1 MIDVFSLRHFL
12 IIIFFIILPI
22 FLVRFKL
29 SYKALIFLLL
39 FLEILRLE
47 INLSHFEIN
56 EDLSLQLCFIYP
68 FIGVLGVFFKGSLFR
83 DYLGTLGWF
92 FGVVGIVF
100 SNPNPLF
107 SFSALHLYFYHSL
120 MILISLL
127 ILKENI
133 ITSFLPL
140 FIILIVQMFF
150 TFIVNFIIGNGCNYM
165 FLNTFLFPGDK
176 AVYKVNIDVLSM
188 HVFGDLSYLDI
199 LDKIYTCLGGVYYV
213 FLISLFSIIIYIVYI
228 ASLKIGTKNFRLF

>member
-1 MIDVFSLRHFL
+1 
-12 IIIFFIILPI
+12 
-22 FLVRFKL
+22 
-29 SYKALIFLLL
+29 
-39 FLEILRLE
+39 
-47 INLSHFEIN
+47 
-56 EDLSLQLCFIYP
+56 
-68 FIGVLGVFFKGSLFR
+68 
-83 DYLGTLGWF
+83 
-92 FGVVGIVF
+92 
-100 SNPNPLF
+100 
-107 SFSALHLYFYHSL
+107 

>member
-39 FLEILRLE
+39 FLEVLRLE

>member
-1 MIDVFSLRHFL
+1 MIEIFSLSHFL

-68 FIGVLGVFFKGSLFR
+68 FIGVLSVFFKSSLFR
-83 DYLGTLGWF
+83 DYLGSFGWF

-107 SFSALHLYFYHSL
+107 SFSTLHLYFYHSL
-120 MILISLL
+120 MILISFL
-127 ILKENI
+127 ILKNKI
-133 ITSFLPL
+133 TTSFLPL
-140 FIILIVQMFF
+140 FIVLIIQIFF
-150 TFIVNFIIGNGCNYM
+150 TFMGNFIIGNGCNYM
-165 FLNTFLFPGDK
+165 FLNTFLFPYDK

-188 HVFGDLSYLDI
+188 HVFGSLSYLDI

-213 FLISLFSIIIYIVYI
+213 FLISLFSTIIYIVYI
-228 ASLKIGTKNFRLF
+228 ASLKIGTKKP

>member
-199 LDKIYTCLGGVYYV
+199 LVHFPMTSPARRWAYHQP
-213 FLISLFSIIIYIVYI
+213 
-228 ASLKIGTKNFRLF
+228 